1 MSLTFLPISAV
12 YFANSSKSVLSALV
26 SIAAL
31 LAFTSALMSLT
42 TAAVFTSAS
51 LFSVTALFKPSS
63 VSSCAA
69 TTSFKPMPS
78 KSAFSTSS
86 FVAVRMTFEPS
97 SLVTTI
103 WSPSWKPLS
112 SWAFSIAAN
121 VACAAALWVSFTA
134 SFKPRPLNSSAL
146 TSSSVAVLTDLTPL
160 SSVTM
165 ISSFSLKPLSS
176 WSFSIAANAACSA
189 AFLARSVSAV
199 KSAKLWSCCA
209 TTSFKP
215 SPPNS
220 SCSTSSLVAFL
231 TDLTPS
237 ASVTTISSPSLKP
250 SICWA
255 FSAMDKAARSAN
267 SSTALFALS
276 AFSATASILEA
287 ASTALA
293 AASLA
298 SFTLLS
304 ILAESAVTLSSAA
317 LAASL
322 ASVTLLS
329 TLAESAVT
337 LSSAALAAALAS
349 AVSCAR
355 LSTRVFTAVTSSPI
369 SSNWS
374 EMSLPISATDLF
386 RSFTPVATSAIRV
399 PLVVMAVF
407 SSSMVLSCSSKAA
420 SVSSNRSSTR
430 ALTAVR
436 PPAKPTP
443 FRLSASISS
452 LVALRTV
459 FLPLASVVMKF
470 EPDAKPLMVCS
481 NSKVFKS
488 SASLSFLKVSLPVSL
503 SNVVPSPKTVKNA
516 AFPWFFSVT
525 ACAKFTSSAAAAP
538 LTTAAATARLN
549 AFTLNFFMFFTFCG
563 GCKDVIQASLFP
575 VNWKRDTAWS

>member
-1 MSLTFLPISAV
+1 
-12 YFANSSKSVLSALV
+12 
-26 SIAAL
+26 
-31 LAFTSALMSLT
+31 
-42 TAAVFTSAS
+42 
-51 LFSVTALFKPSS
+51 
-63 VSSCAA
+63 
-69 TTSFKPMPS
+69 
-78 KSAFSTSS
+78 
-86 FVAVRMTFEPS
+86 
-97 SLVTTI
+97 
-103 WSPSWKPLS
+103 
-112 SWAFSIAAN
+112 
-121 VACAAALWVSFTA
+121 
-134 SFKPRPLNSSAL
+134 
-146 TSSSVAVLTDLTPL
+146 
-160 SSVTM
+160 
-165 ISSFSLKPLSS
+165 
-176 WSFSIAANAACSA
+176 
-189 AFLARSVSAV
+189 
-199 KSAKLWSCCA
+199 
-209 TTSFKP
+209 
-215 SPPNS
+215 
-220 SCSTSSLVAFL
+220 
-231 TDLTPS
+231 
-237 ASVTTISSPSLKP
+237 
-250 SICWA
+250 
-255 FSAMDKAARSAN
+255 MDKAARSAN

-516 AFPWFFSVT
+516 AFP
-525 ACAKFTSSAAAAP
+525 
-538 LTTAAATARLN
+538 
-549 AFTLNFFMFFTFCG
+549 
-563 GCKDVIQASLFP
+563 
-575 VNWKRDTAWS
+575 